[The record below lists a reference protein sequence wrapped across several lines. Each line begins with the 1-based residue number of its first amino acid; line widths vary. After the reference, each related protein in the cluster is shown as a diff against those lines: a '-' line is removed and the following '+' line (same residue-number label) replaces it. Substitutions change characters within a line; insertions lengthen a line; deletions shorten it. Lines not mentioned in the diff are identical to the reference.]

1 MARRRILVIEDDP
14 AIREVVKDA
23 LGFDGYDALEAER
36 FDSGLAQALRAEL
49 DLLLLDLVL
58 PGGSGLDLL
67 AEVRLARPR
76 LPVIIVTAKGQEEDR
91 VRGLT
96 LGADDYMVKPFS
108 VKELLARVRAVL
120 RRSAERPL
128 DVPDARFHGGVADLA
143 ERRLRFDDG
152 RVRELSELEAELLR
166 YLAQNATRTVSRA
179 ELLERIWRLPA
190 NAVRTRTID
199 MHVAR
204 LREKLDDDGAE
215 PRIVLTV
222 RGKGYRFGGEP
233 VRR

>member
-1 MARRRILVIEDDP
+1 MRRRILVIEDDA
-14 AIREVVKDA
+14 AIRQAVKDA
-23 LGFDGYDALEAER
+23 LGFDGFDALEAER
-36 FDSGLAQALRAEL
+36 FDSGLSLALRADL

-128 DVPDARFHGGVADLA
+128 EVSDARFPGGVADLA
-143 ERRLRFDDG
+143 ERKLRFDDG
-152 RVRELSELEAELLR
+152 RVRELSELETELLR
-166 YLAQNATRTVSRA
+166 YLAQNASRTVSRA

-222 RGKGYRFGGEP
+222 RGKGYRYGAE
-233 VRR
+233 R